1 MIFNDL
7 RYALNPVT
15 FVSECLGIVPDPWQ
29 KDVLLS
35 TSKRV
40 ILNCS
45 RQSGK
50 STVAAMIALHR
61 VLFYEGT
68 LVLLISPSLR
78 QSSELF
84 RKVTDFLKRLPTIPI
99 LIEDNKL
106 SLQLK
111 NGARIISLP
120 GEESNIRGYSNVN
133 LIIEDEAARVSD
145 DLYRAIRPMF
155 AVSQGSLIMMSTPF
169 GKRGHFYDEW
179 QNGKGWMKVE
189 IPANKC
195 LRISKGFLEM
205 ERKSLGDW
213 WYQQEY
219 MCKFVET
226 EDQLFNYDEVMN
238 AIDFELK
245 PLSIL

>member
-1 MIFNDL
+1 MISDDL
-7 RYALNPVT
+7 RYALDPMV
-15 FVSECLGIVPDPWQ
+15 FASECLGIIPDPWQ
-29 KDVLLS
+29 IKVLQS
-35 TSKRV
+35 PSKRV

-45 RQSGK
+45 RQAGK

-61 VLFYEGT
+61 ILFYEKT
-68 LVLLISPSLR
+68 LALLISPSLR

-84 RKVTDFLKRLPTIPI
+84 RKVTDFIKRLQTAPK

-106 SLQLK
+106 FLQLS
-111 NGARIISLP
+111 NGSRVISLP
-120 GEESNIRGYSNVN
+120 GEESNIRGYSSVD

-145 DLYRAIRPMF
+145 DLYRALRPML

-179 QNGKGWMKVE
+179 QNGMDWLKVE

-195 LRISKGFLEM
+195 PRINETFLEM

-213 WYQQEY
+213 WFKQEY

-226 EDQLFNYDEVMN
+226 KDQFFCHQEVMD
-238 AIDFELK
+238 AIDFELE
-245 PLSIL
+245 PLAIL